1 MVVSEILARESA
13 IHSSRLVEH
22 GDVRVNPVLV
32 DKPAEHLGRAIAAI
46 AKQATWVQVK
56 ALDRPLN
63 HSFCSHNL
71 SLPDGCCRLDID
83 NDRVLD
89 IDQIIRMLIVG
100 YCYGIRSERRL

>member
-1 MVVSEILARESA
+1 MVVSEVLARESA
-13 IHSSRLVEH
+13 IRSSVEH
-22 GDVRVNPVLV
+22 GDVRLNAVLV

-71 SLPDGCCRLDID
+71 SLPEGCCRLDID

-89 IDQIIRMLIVG
+89 IDQIVG
-100 YCYGIRSERRL
+100 GIGEECL